1 MKISQHVAMLHI
13 CLCMSQ
19 SSYNEVLLISVIL
32 VFIYSSHSLFVSKG
46 TDWIC
51 SAVIK
56 VCSLNPSSS
65 YFCTW
70 KLPILVY
77 SSGKKHNSM
86 EEKLYVFCVIKQKLK
101 FNTNDGV
108 VIVVLSLKSVKYSK
122 VSFMNV
128 LMIISEFI

>member
-13 CLCMSQ
+13 LSLYVTVFLQWSPFNFC
-19 SSYNEVLLISVIL
+19 YISFHL
-32 VFIYSSHSLFVSKG
+32 QLSLFVSKG

-86 EEKLYVFCVIKQKLK
+86 EEKLYVFCVMKQKLK

-128 LMIISEFI
+128 LMIISKFI

>member
-1 MKISQHVAMLHI
+1 MKISQHVAILHI
-13 CLCMSQ
+13 CLCMSP

-32 VFIYSSHSLFVSKG
+32 FFIYRFHSLFVSKG

-65 YFCTW
+65 YLCTW

-86 EEKLYVFCVIKQKLK
+86 EEKLYVFCVMKQKLK

-108 VIVVLSLKSVKYSK
+108 VIVVLSPKSVKYSK
-122 VSFMNV
+122 VSWMC
-128 LMIISEFI
+128 